1 MGSYVNP
8 GNNVIAADMRQDI
21 YIDKSMILT
30 ELNKVFGSSTGSRLC
45 VSRPRR
51 FGKTMVGNLVAAY
64 YTSGADSRP
73 LFEKLRISKTEGWD
87 ERLNRCNVIQIDLG
101 EFYSRYGSEGDV
113 TKTLNRLV
121 VNEMRT
127 EFPNA
132 GIDVGDSIPEAVLSA
147 FDETGKQFVVI
158 IDEYD
163 VMVREKVSQADFKE
177 FLSLLNALFKSIACG
192 RAIGLAYL
200 TGIIPIVRDKVQSK
214 LNNFTEYTMLQPME
228 LAPYIGFTLPEVKE
242 ICERYG
248 MDYDECLRWYDG
260 YHIADGVSIC
270 NANSVVRAV
279 KAREFADYWSQTGAY
294 TAISDYIDGD
304 YEGIREDIA
313 VMAGGGEVEVD
324 AGSFLNTLDSIV
336 SKDDVFTYLIHL
348 GYLAYNRKS
357 ETCYIPNGE
366 IRKEWER
373 ALKRTVSYRPVVE
386 MIKNSHRLLDATIEG
401 DSDAVA
407 QALDKAHQYVTSPFT
422 YNDEGA
428 LQSAIG
434 LAYFYATTQY
444 TVVKEFHSG
453 TGYADIALIPY
464 VANRPPMVIELKM
477 NEKPERGLRQIIDNG
492 YADAFRDIEGEVIL
506 VAISYDKKTRSH
518 TCIISKEVI

>member
-30 ELNKVFGSSTGSRLC
+30 VLNKVFGSSTGSRLC

-51 FGKTMVGNLVAAY
+51 FGKTMVGDLIAAY
-64 YTSGADSRP
+64 YTSGADSRQ
-73 LFEKLRISKTEGWD
+73 LFEKLKISETERWD
-87 ERLNRCNVIQIDLG
+87 ERLNKCNVIQIDVG
-101 EFYSRYGSEGDV
+101 EFYSSYGKSGNVVQHMTEDV
-113 TKTLNRLV
+113 IND
-121 VNEMRT
+121 MRDK
-127 EFPNA
+127 FPNA
-132 GIDVGDSIPEAVLSA
+132 GIESDWPLPKAIIKVYDTTNVPFVL
-147 FDETGKQFVVI
+147 I
-158 IDEYD
+158 MDEYD
-163 VMVREKVSQADFKE
+163 VMVREQVAQSDFKAYLE
-177 FLSLLNALFKSIACG
+177 LLNALFKSVACG
-192 RAIGLAYL
+192 RAIGLAYI
-200 TGIIPIVRDKVQSK
+200 TGIIPIVRDRVQSK

-228 LAPYIGFTLPEVKE
+228 LAPYIGFTLPEVKGL
-242 ICERYG
+242 CERYG

-373 ALKRTVSYRPVVE
+373 ALKRTVNYRPVVE
-386 MIKNSHRLLDATIEG
+386 MIKNSRRLLDATIEG
-401 DSDAVA
+401 DSEAVA
-407 QALDKAHQYVTSPFT
+407 QALGEAHQYVTSPFT
-422 YNDEGA
+422 YNNEGA

-444 TVVKEFHSG
+444 TVVKEFHAG

-464 VANRPPMVIELKM
+464 VANRPPIVIELKM

-492 YADAFRDIEGEVIL
+492 YADAFRDIKGEVLL

-518 TCIISKEVI
+518 ACIISREMI